1 VIVFSVWLALV
12 RLRSALTGAALLPL
26 AAVAIQLAGYF
37 AIYVAT
43 PNDLDWQ
50 LNTSLPR
57 LLLHVWPLAVAGI
70 FLISRDIFDISPQPA
85 PTIPRSK

>member
-1 VIVFSVWLALV
+1 MPPFAGVY
-12 RLRSALTGAALLPL
+12 LL
-26 AAVAIQLAGYF
+26 LAGRLFLQVSDFYPKRPMPDGVTEV

-57 LLLHVWPLAVAGI
+57 LLLHVGPLVVTGI
-70 FLISRDIFDISPQPA
+70 FLISRDIFDTAPQPG
-85 PTIPRSK
+85 PIVPRSK